1 MESSKLPFHYW
12 LYGMFLMTMTKKGI
26 SALELQKQLGHKRY
40 EPIWAMAHKIRAS
53 MGLRDEQY
61 EFDGVVEIDDAF
73 FKTHVDDEDK
83 KDNLKRGRGSQGQTT
98 VLVMAKVEPKVGRPK
113 KNKKNASFRYVKM
126 IVIPNS
132 SSETMNANIAEHTS
146 PNAIVKTDGWRGFA
160 RIKEVSKKHEIG
172 RAHV

>member
-1 MESSKLPFHYW
+1 LIFCQPIAGRDK
-12 LYGMFLMTMTKKGI
+12 
-26 SALELQKQLGHKRY
+26 KQLGHKRY

-83 KDNLKRGRGSQGQTT
+83 MDNLKRGRGSQGQTT

-113 KNKKNASFRYVKM
+113 KNKKNSSFR
-126 IVIPNS
+126 
-132 SSETMNANIAEHTS
+132 
-146 PNAIVKTDGWRGFA
+146 
-160 RIKEVSKKHEIG
+160 
-172 RAHV
+172 